1 MTVATS
7 SLPQILYS
15 TSAVRELER
24 IAIQERNVAGLEL
37 MERAGQSAFDLMSER
52 WPQAKRVVVLCGM
65 GNNGGDGY
73 ILARLAKQA
82 QLDVC
87 IMQLGDKS
95 KLKGDALAAAT
106 KCHAL
111 DLQSEPYQPS
121 IIEKADVVVDA
132 LLGTGLDREVDGDW
146 RIAIEDINRISEA
159 TLSLDIPSG
168 LNADTGAVMGVAVKA
183 DACITFIAMKPGLMT
198 AEGPAHCGELS
209 FSDLA
214 VPEDI
219 YEQVTSA
226 ARCISVDE
234 LKTFLP
240 RRERST
246 HKGQCGHVLV
256 IGGDYGFAG
265 AVRMAAE
272 AAMRVGAGLV
282 TVATRPEHAY
292 NLPLA
297 RPELM
302 TSAVTSAEDLNPLL
316 SRANVIVI
324 GPGLGQ
330 SEWASSIIAKILQT
344 KLPLVIDADAL
355 NLLSLE
361 PCVSDGWVL
370 TPHPGEAARLLACS
384 AADVQADRFS
394 AAKAIQKNYGGVCVL
409 KGSGSL
415 IIDTNQRISVC
426 TEGNPGMASGG
437 MGDVLSGVI
446 AGLIA
451 QGIKIDDAARVGVC
465 VHGAAADAAAIFGE
479 RGMLAGD
486 LMPHLRS
493 LANP

>member
-1 MTVATS
+1 VTAATS
-7 SLPQILYS
+7 SLPQTLYS
-15 TSAVRELER
+15 TSAVRELDR
-24 IAIQERNVAGLEL
+24 IAIKERNVAGLEL
-37 MERAGQSAFDLMSER
+37 MERAGQSAFELMSER

-73 ILARLAKQA
+73 ILARLAKEA

-87 IMQLGDKS
+87 IMQLGDKL
-95 KLKGDALAAAT
+95 KLKGDALAAVT

-111 DLQSEPYQPS
+111 DLQPESYQPNL
-121 IIEKADVVVDA
+121 IEKADVVVDA

-146 RIAIEDINRISEA
+146 RIAIEDINRLSEA

-183 DACITFIAMKPGLMT
+183 DACITFIAMKQGLMT
-198 AEGPAHCGELS
+198 AEGPAQCGELS

-219 YEQVTSA
+219 YEQVKSA
-226 ARCISVDE
+226 ARCISVDG

-282 TVATRPEHAY
+282 TVASRPEHAL
-292 NLPLA
+292 NIPLA

-330 SEWASSIIAKILQT
+330 SEWAGSVIAKTLQT

-361 PCVSDGWVL
+361 PCVSDEWVL

-384 AADVQADRFS
+384 SADVQADRFA

-415 IIDTNQRISVC
+415 IIDTKQRISVS

-451 QGIKIDDAARVGVC
+451 QGLKADDAARVGVC

-479 RGMLAGD
+479 RGMLASD

-493 LANP
+493 LVNP

>member
-1 MTVATS
+1 VTLATP
-7 SLPQILYS
+7 SLPQTLYS
-15 TSAVRELER
+15 TSAVRELDR

-37 MERAGQSAFDLMSER
+37 MERAGQSAFDLMCER

-73 ILARLAKQA
+73 ILARLAKEA

-95 KLKGDALAAAT
+95 NLKGDALAAAT

-111 DLQSEPYQPS
+111 DLQSEPYQPNL
-121 IIEKADVVVDA
+121 IEKADVVVDA

-146 RIAIEDINRISEA
+146 RIAIEDINRMSEA
-159 TLSLDIPSG
+159 ILSLDIPSG

-183 DACITFIAMKPGLMT
+183 DACITFIGMKQGLMT
-198 AEGPAHCGELS
+198 AEGPALCGELS
-209 FSDLA
+209 FSDLV

-219 YEQVTSA
+219 YEQVTTSA
-226 ARCISVDE
+226 RRVSVDE

-282 TVATRPEHAY
+282 TVATRPEHAL
-292 NLPLA
+292 NIPLA

-302 TSAVTSAEDLNPLL
+302 TRAVTSAEDLHPLL

-330 SEWASSIIAKILQT
+330 SEWASSLIAKTLQT
-344 KLPLVIDADAL
+344 KLPLIIDADAL

-361 PCVSDGWVL
+361 PSVSDEWVL

-384 AADVQADRFS
+384 SGEVQADRFA

-415 IIDTNQRISVC
+415 IIDTKQSISVA

-451 QGIKIDDAARVGVC
+451 QGLKTDDAARVGVC

-479 RGMLAGD
+479 RGMLASD

-493 LANP
+493 VANP

>member
-1 MTVATS
+1 MTVASS
-7 SLPQILYS
+7 SLPQTLYS
-15 TSAVRELER
+15 TSAVRELDR
-24 IAIQERNVAGLEL
+24 IAIQERNIAGLEL
-37 MERAGQSAFDLMSER
+37 MERAGQAAFDLMCER
-52 WPQAKRVVVLCGM
+52 WPQAKRLVVICGM

-82 QLDVC
+82 QLDVR

-95 KLKGDALAAAT
+95 NLKGDALVAAT

-111 DLQSEPYQPS
+111 DLQSEPYQPHL
-121 IIEKADVVVDA
+121 IEKADVVVDA

-146 RIAIEDINRISEA
+146 RIAIEDINSMSDA

-183 DACITFIAMKPGLMT
+183 DACITFIAMKQGLLT
-198 AEGPAHCGELS
+198 AEGPALCGELS
-209 FSDLA
+209 FSDLGVA
-214 VPEDI
+214 EDI
-219 YEQVTSA
+219 YEQVPASA
-226 ARCISVDE
+226 RRVSVDE
-234 LKTFLP
+234 LKTFLA

-282 TVATRPEHAY
+282 TVASRPEHAL
-292 NLPLA
+292 NIPLA

-302 TSAVTSAEDLNPLL
+302 TSAVASAEDLNPLL
-316 SRANVIVI
+316 GRANVIVI

-330 SEWASSIIAKILQT
+330 SEWASSLIAKTLQT

-361 PCVSDGWVL
+361 PCVSDHWVL

-384 AADVQADRFS
+384 SEEVQADRFA

-409 KGSGSL
+409 KGSGSFDNRYENKGL
-415 IIDTNQRISVC
+415 LYPLKGTRVWH
-426 TEGNPGMASGG
+426 PGAWVMCYQ
-437 MGDVLSGVI
+437 V
-446 AGLIA
+446 
-451 QGIKIDDAARVGVC
+451 
-465 VHGAAADAAAIFGE
+465 
-479 RGMLAGD
+479 
-486 LMPHLRS
+486 
-493 LANP
+493 

>member
-1 MTVATS
+1 VTVATH
-7 SLPQILYS
+7 SLPQTLYS
-15 TSAVRELER
+15 TSAVRELDR

-52 WPQAKRVVVLCGM
+52 WPQAKRVVVICGM

-73 ILARLAKQA
+73 ILARLAKEA

-95 KLKGDALAAAT
+95 NLKGDALAAAT

-111 DLQSEPYQPS
+111 DLQSEPYQPNL
-121 IIEKADVVVDA
+121 IEKADVVVDA
-132 LLGTGLDREVDGDW
+132 LLGTGLDREVNGDW
-146 RIAIEDINRISEA
+146 RLAIEDINRISEA

-183 DACITFIAMKPGLMT
+183 DACITFIAMKQGLMT
-198 AEGPAHCGELS
+198 AEGPALCGELS

-219 YEQVTSA
+219 YEQVTTSA
-226 ARCISVDE
+226 RRVSVDE

-282 TVATRPEHAY
+282 TVATRPEHAL
-292 NLPLA
+292 NIPLV

-330 SEWASSIIAKILQT
+330 SEWASSLIAKILQT

-361 PCVSDGWVL
+361 PCESDQWIL

-384 AADVQADRFS
+384 SVDVQADRFA
-394 AAKAIQKNYGGVCVL
+394 AAKTIQKNYGGVCVL

-415 IIDTNQRISVC
+415 IIDTKQRISVS

-451 QGIKIDDAARVGVC
+451 QGLKTDDAARLGVC
-465 VHGAAADAAAIFGE
+465 VHSAAADAAAIFGE
-479 RGMLAGD
+479 RGMLASD